1 MSEQGSGE
9 PSFRQSAEEK
19 RAQETVMLNQDNL
32 NDLVS
37 QAKAATPAAEAPA
50 ADAPAAAAVPADEGK
65 TNTAVIVVVI
75 AAVVVAIL
83 VVVLLLARG

>member
-37 QAKAATPAAEAPA
+37 QAKAATPAPEAPA
-50 ADAPAAAAVPADEGK
+50 ADVPAAAVPEDEGK